1 MVGRGWRIAIPQ
13 LGLEHWLL
21 VLSSSHP
28 ICLLVS
34 LPKEINKAY
43 RQPIQY
49 PGAGEILCQAG
60 KADEILGKAFSVPA
74 ELIRGAGRAA
84 SFRFRCST
92 KFSHGLPQCATKCH
106 SVLPHRARGHTAP
119 HCSTR
124 PFTQLEEL
132 QCLQYILTVHSV
144 SIKSVLVLCFIR
156 SAMLFYSV
164 TSDSIIQMCWLSSS
178 APPGIV
184 YLVLQQSPA
193 QSRLADGLPSLL
205 PSPMDHDTSWPGLV
219 NCTHLVNKYIVT
231 DHMNILHSITHV
243 FCNSTSYM

>member
-1 MVGRGWRIAIPQ
+1 MCRGARLGQHGFCFVVGRGWRIAIPQ

-43 RQPIQY
+43 NQFN
-49 PGAGEILCQAG
+49 
-60 KADEILGKAFSVPA
+60 ILGQVRFCARQEKQMRSWEKFFSVPA

-119 HCSTR
+119 HCFTR

-132 QCLQYILTVHSV
+132 
-144 SIKSVLVLCFIR
+144 R
-156 SAMLFYSV
+156 SNVFNML
-164 TSDSIIQMCWLSSS
+164 
-178 APPGIV
+178 
-184 YLVLQQSPA
+184 
-193 QSRLADGLPSLL
+193 
-205 PSPMDHDTSWPGLV
+205 
-219 NCTHLVNKYIVT
+219 
-231 DHMNILHSITHV
+231 
-243 FCNSTSYM
+243 

>member
-1 MVGRGWRIAIPQ
+1 MRSW
-13 LGLEHWLL
+13 E
-21 VLSSSHP
+21 
-28 ICLLVS
+28 
-34 LPKEINKAY
+34 KF
-43 RQPIQY
+43 
-49 PGAGEILCQAG
+49 
-60 KADEILGKAFSVPA
+60 FSVPA

-132 QCLQYILTVHSV
+132 QCLQYVMTVHSV
-144 SIKSVLVLCFIR
+144 SIKGVLVLCFTR

-184 YLVLQQSPA
+184 YLVLQQHRA
-193 QSRLADGLPSLL
+193 GWLMVCLPSCLL
-205 PSPMDHDTSWPGLV
+205 PWIMIRRGQDW
-219 NCTHLVNKYIVT
+219 
-231 DHMNILHSITHV
+231 
-243 FCNSTSYM
+243 STVHI

>member
-1 MVGRGWRIAIPQ
+1 MSGNTFLAQAWGRGGGID
-13 LGLEHWLL
+13 
-21 VLSSSHP
+21 
-28 ICLLVS
+28 
-34 LPKEINKAY
+34 
-43 RQPIQY
+43 
-49 PGAGEILCQAG
+49 QA
-60 KADEILGKAFSVPA
+60 L
-74 ELIRGAGRAA
+74 
-84 SFRFRCST
+84 
-92 KFSHGLPQCATKCH
+92 ATKTCH
-106 SVLPHRARGHTAP
+106 KNNLNFARPLYRGGFRTK
-119 HCSTR
+119 
-124 PFTQLEEL
+124 
-132 QCLQYILTVHSV
+132 CLQYILTVISV
-144 SIKSVLVLCFIR
+144 SIKSVLVLCFTR